1 LVQDIAFIGFL
12 LIVSFLINKKWA
24 KSHGFSRV
32 QVKWLF
38 ALWVYHMAI
47 SLVFYRYIIIHGGDS
62 WRYWNIP
69 FIGEG
74 SSNYWWNYFGTGTYF
89 MYWINYP
96 FSQLGGLG
104 YLSGTL
110 LYGSLSYFGFL
121 LAFDI
126 VNSTFTK
133 PSEKYIQHIAL
144 LILFLPNLHFWT
156 SGVGKES
163 LLWLGLMLVLFG
175 VQRFP
180 NKFIF
185 IAIGLLVSLMVRPI
199 QGLVLTIS
207 VLMVLP
213 IHKTL
218 IPYRK
223 KLIPVA
229 VFLIFSIFAY
239 RFIMGSLVYGF
250 NLKWIGDILE
260 WQNQYLASF
269 GGASAINMNDYNWLE
284 KISTI
289 LFRPF
294 VWELKDFWT
303 FAAGVENIINLA
315 FSILG
320 LWSLYQLKF
329 QFKIPLYLWT
339 VLAYGLLLS
348 LLFSLTLNNLGII
361 MRMKSIYFP
370 FFCII
375 ALHLYYEVAKEKL
388 EK

>member
-1 LVQDIAFIGFL
+1 MVQDIAFIGFL

-24 KSHGFSRV
+24 KSRGYSAAK
-32 QVKWLF
+32 VKWLF

-47 SLVFYRYIIIHGGDS
+47 CLVFYRYIIIHSGDS
-62 WRYWNIP
+62 WRYWNLP
-69 FIGEG
+69 SIGGEA
-74 SSNYWWNYFGTGTYF
+74 SYNWLDFFGTGTYF
-89 MYWINYP
+89 MYWVNYP
-96 FSQLGGLG
+96 FSQIGGLG

-133 PSEKYIQHIAL
+133 PSKKYIPQIAL
-144 LILFLPNLHFWT
+144 LILLFPNVHFWT
-156 SGVGKES
+156 AGVGKES

-180 NKFIF
+180 NKLIF
-185 IAIGLLVSLMVRPI
+185 IPIGLFLSLMVRPI

-207 VLMVLP
+207 VLTALP
-213 IHKTL
+213 FHKIL
-218 IPYRK
+218 SPYRR

-239 RFIMGSLVYGF
+239 RYILGSLIYGF
-250 NLKWIGDILE
+250 NLRWIGDILE

-294 VWELKDFWT
+294 VWESKDFWT
-303 FAAGVENIINLA
+303 FAAGVENIFNLA

-320 LWSLYQLKF
+320 FWSLYQLKF

-348 LLFSLTLNNLGII
+348 ILFSLTLNNLGII

-370 FFCII
+370 FFSII